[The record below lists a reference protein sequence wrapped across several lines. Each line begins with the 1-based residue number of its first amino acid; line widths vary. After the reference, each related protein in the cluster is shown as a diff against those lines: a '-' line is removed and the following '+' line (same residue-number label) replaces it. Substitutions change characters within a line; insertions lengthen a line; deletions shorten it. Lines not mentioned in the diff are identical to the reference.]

1 VKGSFDATN
10 TNGDS
15 DFISNQDEVRGHTVV
30 PVVPAVDHRPE
41 VTHFETF
48 VSCSWDCL
56 KSTAKAQPA
65 HA

>member
-1 VKGSFDATN
+1 VKGSFDAT
-10 TNGDS
+10 TSNGDS
-15 DFISNQDEVRGHTVV
+15 DFISNQDEVRSHTML

-56 KSTAKAQPA
+56 KSTAEAALA